1 MAETQHMPRQKCRS
15 AGRVTARLLLS
26 FLAASS
32 IRSVAASWSAGKIH
46 EPDQIPIVNPVPPI
60 SPQLENPIASLP
72 KSLEFTLR
80 HIYHHGTHLYPNLH
94 RRLDVHTKDNIWIE
108 EDGQYPK
115 PGGRPLRAKSR
126 PTTIE
131 RLSDRR
137 VSVVKSLVNAA
148 PIGGLRTTLS
158 PTPWSLD
165 EVTGPDIQ
173 DRETVV
179 SLAMMAAN
187 AYVPEPGTGE
197 WEDVNGGFNFS
208 DSFGWEGD
216 GLRGHIFADEGNST
230 VVIAIKGTT
239 PAVFDGAETTSNDKE
254 NDNLFFGCCCGAGG
268 HYLWRQVCECS
279 TSAFTCNQSCVI
291 KALRMK
297 NRYYQAVLELYGNV
311 TEIYPT
317 SEIWLAGHSLGGAV
331 SSLLGLTFGLPVT
344 TFEAP
349 GEALAAARLD
359 LPSPPNSHSSTP
371 QRRKNTGAYH
381 FGHTADPIFMGSC
394 NAATSGCT
402 LGGYAMESQCHTGHV
417 CIYDTV
423 KDKGWRVGIGNHK
436 VRSVITSV
444 IEAYNETAP
453 CVSDSE
459 CVDCY
464 NWKYF
469 ESNTT
474 DPITSVPS
482 SSSTSTVTRT
492 TTCHTPGKF
501 QFYSYHAH
509 C

>member
-1 MAETQHMPRQKCRS
+1 MVEVQLMPRQRCRS

-32 IRSVAASWSAGKIH
+32 TSPVTASWSAGWTP
-46 EPDQIPIVNPVPPI
+46 EPHQIPLVLPVIPAT
-60 SPQLENPIASLP
+60 SP
-72 KSLEFTLR
+72 KSESAVVSSPKDLEFTLR
-80 HIYHHGTHLYPNLH
+80 HIFHHGTHLHPNLH
-94 RRLDVHTKDNIWIE
+94 RRLDIHANDDLWVM
-108 EDGQYPK
+108 EDGQYQRASE
-115 PGGRPLRAKSR
+115 RPLRARSR
-126 PTTIE
+126 QTTIE

-137 VSVVKSLVNAA
+137 VAVVKSLVNAA
-148 PIGGLRTTLS
+148 PISGLSSTLS
-158 PTPWSLD
+158 PSSWSMD
-165 EVTGPDIQ
+165 EVNGPDIK
-173 DRETVV
+173 DKETLV
-179 SLAMMAAN
+179 SLATMAAN

-230 VVIAIKGTT
+230 IVVAIKGTT

-279 TSAFTCNQSCVI
+279 TSAFTCNQSCLV

-311 TEIYPT
+311 TEIYPN
-317 SEIWLAGHSLGGAV
+317 SEVWLSGHSLGGAV

-349 GEALAAARLD
+349 GEALAAFRLD
-359 LPSPPNSHSSTP
+359 LPSPPNSHPSTP
-371 QRRKNTGAYH
+371 QRRTNTGAYH

-402 LGGYAMESQCHTGHV
+402 LGGYAMESQCHTGQV

-436 VRSVITSV
+436 VRGIIKNV
-444 IEAYNETAP
+444 IEAYDETAT
-453 CVSDSE
+453 CVPDSE

-469 ESNTT
+469 ESNAT
-474 DPITSVPS
+474 DPITSS
-482 SSSTSTVTRT
+482 SSSTSASTTRS
-492 TTCHTPGKF
+492 TTCHTPGKCLILIL
-501 QFYSYHAH
+501 Q